1 MFPLVAKFFP
11 PENLFAHPAAKFCHL
26 EQCKPAGNAV
36 FCPEGGA
43 AAPANAHSS
52 IFPTHSSIFSLSG
65 PLAALPAGKRVQSE
79 AFFVLQ
85 ARGDLPL

>member
-1 MFPLVAKFFP
+1 MDL
-11 PENLFAHPAAKFCHL
+11 LAHPAAKFCHV
-26 EQCKPAGNAV
+26 EQCKPAENAV
-36 FCPEGGA
+36 FCPAGGA

-52 IFPTHSSIFSLSG
+52 IFHARGSIFSLSG